1 MQRGG
6 FIYIM
11 TNKNKTTLYVGV
23 TSDLRNRIY
32 QHKAHLHPNAFTAK
46 YNLDCCVYY
55 ETLFGIEEAI
65 VREKEIKKWRREK
78 KQELIN
84 RLNPQWLDLWNEI
97 SEW

>member
-23 TSDLRNRIY
+23 SSDLRSRIND
-32 QHKAHLHPNAFTAK
+32 HKIHLYPNSFTAR
-46 YNLDCCVYY
+46 YNLVFCVYY
-55 ETLFGIEEAI
+55 ETFTSIEEAI
-65 VREKEIKKWRREK
+65 SREKEIKKWRREK
-78 KQELIN
+78 KDELISG
-84 RLNPQWLDLWNEI
+84 LNPQWVDLWTEI